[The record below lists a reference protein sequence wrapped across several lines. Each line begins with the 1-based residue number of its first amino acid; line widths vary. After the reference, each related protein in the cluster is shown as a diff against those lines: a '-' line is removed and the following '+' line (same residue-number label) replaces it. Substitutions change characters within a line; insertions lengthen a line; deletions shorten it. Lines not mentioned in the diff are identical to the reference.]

1 MHRTGA
7 VTALLMAALAGL
19 FGSDDARAA
28 DQEELRCLA
37 LNIYWEARAGSLED
51 RWAIAHVTLNRVAS
65 PDFPDSICEVV
76 QQGGAL
82 PEGGCQF
89 SWWCDG
95 RSDTPFEE
103 EAWRE
108 ARRLAQ
114 RALTAPLPDPTGGA
128 LFFHNDSVEPAWA
141 EEKQRLRQ
149 IGAHIYYR

>member
-1 MHRTGA
+1 MSRA
-7 VTALLMAALAGL
+7 AAAIALLMAATIGL
-19 FGSDDARAA
+19 LCPERVRAA
-28 DQEELRCLA
+28 DRDEMRCLA
-37 LNIYWEARAGSLED
+37 LNVYWEARAEPLED

-76 QQGGAL
+76 EQGGEQPL
-82 PEGGCQF
+82 GGCQF

-95 RSDTPFEE
+95 RSDTPFED

-128 LFFHNDSVEPAWA
+128 LFFHNDSIEPAWA
-141 EEKQRLRQ
+141 GEKQRLRQ